1 MEMENRASTSILDL
15 TLKARHLRSAYLA
28 NLVPRALQRVGK
40 AAPRTDAPLTEAD
53 IAFERR

>member
-1 MEMENRASTSILDL
+1 MKNGASTSILDL

-28 NLVPRALQRVGK
+28 NLVRRALQRVGK